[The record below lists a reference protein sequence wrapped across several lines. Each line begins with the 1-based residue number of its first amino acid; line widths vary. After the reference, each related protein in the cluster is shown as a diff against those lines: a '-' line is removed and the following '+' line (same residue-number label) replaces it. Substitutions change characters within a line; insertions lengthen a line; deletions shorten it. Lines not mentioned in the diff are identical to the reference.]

1 MCFIDYTGITGPP
14 VNKISNGGDCDNI
27 TVLRE
32 PFAHQSLVTTKGQG
46 TDRESGPNLKR
57 KPAAAAAFRTS
68 LTPPPDGKVRRKSTG
83 CCQTSSNPSP
93 LKNSSS
99 ESPILLQ
106 QVRVQ
111 LEKIPPDCVPSL
123 CQRRLLQTGS
133 EAMSRKTAA
142 ANSKK
147 QVNNNTIGR

>member
-1 MCFIDYTGITGPP
+1 MFIDYTGTTGPP

-32 PFAHQSLVTTKGQG
+32 PFAQQSMVTTKGQG
-46 TDRESGPNLKR
+46 ITDLESGSNLKR
-57 KPAAAAAFRTS
+57 KPAAAAFRTS

-83 CCQTSSNPSP
+83 CCQTSSNP

-123 CQRRLLQTGS
+123 CQRRMLQTGS

>member
-1 MCFIDYTGITGPP
+1 MFIDYTGTTGPP

-32 PFAHQSLVTTKGQG
+32 PFAHQSMVTTKGQG
-46 TDRESGPNLKR
+46 ITDLESGSNLKR
-57 KPAAAAAFRTS
+57 KPAAAAFRTS

-83 CCQTSSNPSP
+83 CCQTSSTP